1 MDYLNFDKSTL
12 VNLEKSLTKEMLRT
26 NRSGAYNSTT
36 IVDCNTRKYH
46 GQLVV
51 PLPELGGDNY
61 VLLSSLDE
69 TIIQHTAE
77 FNLGVHQYA
86 GRQYSPNGHK
96 YIREFSCN
104 VISKTIYR
112 VGGVII
118 SKERLMVKNDP
129 RIIIKYTLLEA
140 HSATTIR
147 FKPFLAFRSVHSLS
161 KENGFAN
168 TNYEE
173 VRNGIRSKLYEPYPY
188 LYMQFSK
195 GVEYNHTPYWYKNL
209 EYEKE
214 QERGYDYLEDLLV
227 PGYFEMPIKKG
238 ETIYF
243 TAGLSE
249 ISPRTLK
256 SLWEKEYAERNPRR
270 DMFNC
275 LKNAARQFAK
285 KETEGT
291 YLLAGYPWFKTRAR
305 DEFISLPGATLSIDD
320 IPMFKA
326 VADSAITEIRKFIDT
341 HETSPLIEDIDAPD
355 ALLWFIWAVQKYAEV
370 DRDDAL
376 QSYKQIVFDIIRFHL
391 THKHPYVEFHRN
403 GLLYVAEK
411 GRPMTWMNAVEDDK
425 PITPRTGFIV
435 ETNALWY
442 NAICFANSIEPDAKM
457 EMLTSQVKDSFIDVF
472 WNGYYLYDFVDGTH
486 KDVEVRPNM
495 IYAVSLPFSP
505 LDLKQQKA
513 VIDICTKELLTTKG
527 LRSLSPKSGGYRPNY
542 VGSMK
547 ERNRN
552 YHNGPVWPFLTG
564 AYCDGYLRVHKL
576 SGISFV
582 ERLMIGMEAEMKKLC
597 IGTLSELFDGN
608 PPYKGH
614 GAMSYAPTV
623 AEILR
628 TLQTLKKLDSTDN

>member
-51 PLPELGGDNY
+51 PLPEIDGENY

-69 TIIQHTAE
+69 TIIQHKAE

-104 VISKTIYR
+104 VISKTVYR

-129 RIIIKYTLLEA
+129 RIIIKYTLMEA
-140 HSATTIR
+140 HSPTTIR
-147 FKPFLAFRSVHSLS
+147 FKPFLAFRSVHTLS
-161 KENGFAN
+161 KENGAVN
-168 TNYEE
+168 TSYNE
-173 VRNGIRSKLYEPYPY
+173 VKNGISCRLYEPFPN

-195 GVEYNHTPYWYKNL
+195 GAEYIHEPYWYKNL

-249 ISPRTLK
+249 ISPRSLK
-256 SLWEKEYAERNPRR
+256 GIWEKEYSERNPRT

-285 KETEGT
+285 KQTEGT

-305 DEFISLPGATLSIDD
+305 DEFLSLPGTTLTIGDTE
-320 IPMFKA
+320 MFKA
-326 VADSAITEIRKFIDT
+326 VMESAITEIRKFIDNLD
-341 HETSPLIEDIDAPD
+341 TSNLIEDIDQPD
-355 ALLWFIWAVQKYAEV
+355 ALLWFIWAVQQYAER
-370 DRDDAL
+370 DADDAIA
-376 QSYKQIVFDIIRFHL
+376 SYKKIVFDIIKFL
-391 THKHPYVEFHRN
+391 QTHKHPHVEFHRN
-403 GLLYVAEK
+403 GLLYVPICDT
-411 GRPMTWMNAVEDDK
+411 PMTWMNAVEDGK
-425 PITPRTGFIV
+425 PITPRRGFIV

-442 NAICFANSIEPDAKM
+442 NALCFANSIEPNDSLEKLA
-457 EMLTSQVKDSFIDVF
+457 LQVQESFIHVF
-472 WNGYYLYDFVDGTH
+472 WNGFYLYDFADGTY
-486 KDVEVRPNM
+486 KNVEVRPNM

-505 LDLKQQKA
+505 LDRYQQKA

-527 LRSLSPKSGGYRPNY
+527 LRSLSPKSGDYRPNY
-542 VGSMK
+542 VGGMK

-564 AYCDGYLRVHKL
+564 AYCEGYLKVHKM

-582 ERLMIGMEAEMKKLC
+582 DRLMIGMEAEMKKLC

-628 TLQTLKKLDSTDN
+628 TLEMLTKLEQTE